1 MSEVFALDPGTY
13 SDSETNGSIGSNG
26 TGNGANGRAPARI
39 PRRIP
44 LRSDQRMPWETS
56 VSASGSV
63 SE

>member
-1 MSEVFALDPGTY
+1 MQEIFAMGPG
-13 SDSETNGSIGSNG
+13 DSEANGSNG
-26 TGNGANGRAPARI
+26 SDGTSNGATGRTPARL

-44 LRSDQRMPWETS
+44 LRSDQRMPWEIS